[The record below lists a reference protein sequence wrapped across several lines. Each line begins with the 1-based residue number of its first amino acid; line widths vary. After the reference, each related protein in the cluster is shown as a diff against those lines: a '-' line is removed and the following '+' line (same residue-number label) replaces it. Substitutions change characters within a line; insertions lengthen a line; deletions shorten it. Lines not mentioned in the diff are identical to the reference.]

1 MGYMSVLGV
10 IGFSGL
16 PLQAKPMKDAY
27 FTPVGTEID
36 LSSDAFDP
44 DGWL

>member
-1 MGYMSVLGV
+1 MSVLGI

-16 PLQAKPMKDAY
+16 PLQAKPMKNAH

-36 LSSDAFDP
+36 LSDASFDP